1 MGPIPWDQRTA
12 EQTSA
17 RGPRSGLCCSEAAD
31 QRLTA
36 TLQDGGRA
44 SQPEPSWKQMLWG
57 MELQSSAFDDDRWIP
72 RIHTGEGEDLS
83 LPLPWRDAPTNHQ
96 T

>member
-1 MGPIPWDQRTA
+1 
-12 EQTSA
+12 
-17 RGPRSGLCCSEAAD
+17 
-31 QRLTA
+31 
-36 TLQDGGRA
+36 
-44 SQPEPSWKQMLWG
+44 MLWG